1 MIIIRIVMLNVN
13 NNYIMVMV
21 IILGKQYI
29 ISTVLAHHCMSMD
42 GVDCFSD
49 ASSFD
54 SLQMSSSC
62 FSIRCVGCPSIPTR
76 TKLVTSLMPDPCSF
90 VKKNFQVRL
99 STMEKCNQGSW
110 IRALGILSWDKVF
123 SQARGVQRVNSWT
136 SPLFFR
142 ILQMIQPQVC

>member
-1 MIIIRIVMLNVN
+1 MLITIIYNGN
-13 NNYIMVMV
+13 GDNT
-21 IILGKQYI
+21 GKAI
-29 ISTVLAHHCMSMD
+29 ISTVLAHHCMRMD
-42 GVDCFSD
+42 SVDCFSD
-49 ASSFD
+49 TLRASSFD

-62 FSIRCVGCPSIPTR
+62 FSIRCMGCPSIPTR
-76 TKLVTSLMPDPCSF
+76 TKLVTSLMPDPCPF

-123 SQARGVQRVNSWT
+123 SQAWGVQRVNSWT